1 MTDFHAYVN
10 RNQTRPNPGLSRIS
24 RMMDLLGNP
33 ERDLRCIHVG
43 GTNGKGSVCA
53 YLDSILRRAGHRV
66 GRFTSPNLVRVHERI
81 TVDGDP
87 IPDGDLDRILS
98 TLEGIAKEVE
108 TLTGELPTPFEIWCA
123 AAFLYFKET
132 ACDLVVL
139 EVGMGGEFDAT
150 NVIPGCEVS
159 ILTRIDLDHTEHL
172 GKTVEEIAR
181 TKCGIIKEAC
191 ATHTVISAPQTPAV
205 ARIIEEEAAKK
216 GCKVLFTNPPA
227 PRKKYGMHEA
237 FFFPGYG
244 DVRCGLAGI
253 HQIENAYIAL
263 TCASLMGVDIFSA
276 QCGVT
281 FAHHAGRLETLP
293 HEDILLYD
301 GAHNPNGIRALTASL
316 DRYWPDRPRTYIF
329 ACMRDKDVGESLRL
343 LARPRDRFVFTTVQN
358 NPRAMGAEELAA
370 FARTLGIEG
379 EVYPT
384 LADAIEGAVIPYRVN
399 VICGSLYLYADLPEK
414 YRSV

>member
-1 MTDFHAYVN
+1 MTDFHTYAN
-10 RNQTRPNPGLSRIS
+10 QNQTQPRLGLTRIS
-24 RMMDLLGNP
+24 CMMRLLGNP
-33 ERDLRCIHVG
+33 ERDLRCIHIG
-43 GTNGKGSVCA
+43 GTNGKGSVSM
-53 YLDSILRRAGHRV
+53 YLDSILRRAGYRV
-66 GRFTSPNLVRVHERI
+66 GRFTSPNLVRVNERI
-81 TVDGDP
+81 AVDGDP
-87 IPDGDLDRILS
+87 IPDSALDRILS
-98 TLEGIAKEVE
+98 DLEGVAKEVE
-108 TLTGELPTPFEIWCA
+108 AQTGEAPTPFEVWCA

-132 ACDLVVL
+132 ACDRVVL

-150 NVIPGCEVS
+150 NVIEACEVS
-159 ILTRIDLDHTEHL
+159 ILTRIDLDHTDHL

-181 TKCGIIKEAC
+181 TKCGIIKEQC
-191 ATHTVISAPQTPAV
+191 ATHTVISAPQSPAV
-205 ARIIEEEAAKK
+205 AKVIEEEAAKK
-216 GCKVLFTNPPA
+216 GCKVLFTDPPA
-227 PRKKYGMHEA
+227 PRKKYGMQEA

-244 DVRCGLAGI
+244 DVRCGLAGV

-263 TCASLMGVDIFSA
+263 TCAKLLGVDIFPA
-276 QCGVT
+276 QCGIT
-281 FAHHAGRLETLP
+281 FARHPGRLETLP

-329 ACMRDKDVGESLRL
+329 ACMRDKDVRESLSL

-370 FARTLGIEG
+370 LAETLGIEG